1 VVNEQPVLSQISPYN
16 EFFEICEG
24 DSIPSTYIV
33 TSTVSGGYNE
43 WTINNTTTQSTNF
56 NIAWNTVG
64 TFVLSVVNYVNGCAS
79 PQQETTITIA
89 QCPQDILYIPN
100 SFTPDGNEFN
110 NAWRVILT
118 SGFDITSYHME
129 LYNRWGETIWESH
142 DVNEGWDGTYNN
154 MQVPTGMYNW
164 KLELKAIQTD
174 YRKIF
179 MGSLNVIR

>member
-1 VVNEQPVLSQISPYN
+1 M
-16 EFFEICEG
+16 
-24 DSIPSTYIV
+24 
-33 TSTVSGGYNE
+33 
-43 WTINNTTTQSTNF
+43 
-56 NIAWNTVG
+56 
-64 TFVLSVVNYVNGCAS
+64 LSVVNYVNGCAS